1 METSRSNGCILLV
14 DDDEHQLLTLGDYL
28 AFRGFEVISALGGRQ
43 ALSKL
48 RDTKPDLILLDLMMP
63 EMHGG
68 EVARSIRAERG
79 PSGLPIVFMTAAAN
93 ARELMKSCGVV
104 DEPFIAK
111 PIDLE
116 DLVVRVRQYLSGQ
129 PGHP

>member
-1 METSRSNGCILLV
+1 VDPSQKNRCILLV

-28 AFRGFEVISALGGRQ
+28 AFRGFEVICARGGRQ

-68 EVARSIRAERG
+68 QVARSIRAEHG
-79 PSGLPIVFMTAAAN
+79 SSGLPIVFMTAAAN
-93 ARELMKSCGVV
+93 ARELMKSCGVA

-116 DLVVRVRQYLSGQ
+116 DLVGRVRQYLSG
-129 PGHP
+129 